1 MKDYSETENR
11 YRTLCKKL
19 HDYEEQGNDITEA
32 VGILWM
38 QMTTREVNNDWDTI
52 SECLDTFEQIVE
64 LEVGE

>member
-32 VGILWM
+32 VDDLWM
-38 QMTTREVNNDWDTI
+38 QMTAREVINDWETI
-52 SECLDTFEQIVE
+52 SVCLDTFEQIVE